1 MTVVLALALP
11 ELETP
16 KAQHVSHDKFSLE
29 DFEGVTRL
37 FPLPNLVVFPH
48 VVQPL
53 HIFESRYVEM
63 LEHTVTGDGLIAMA
77 LLLPGWESEY
87 EGRPPVDPIVCL
99 GQVLTHTPTK
109 DNRYNILLGGL
120 ARAKVIHELPAK
132 QSYRE
137 VEVELLDDVEPAAD
151 DPDIPQLHRDLVV
164 AFRKLIPTEMSAQKQ
179 LSEVLEQQSELGT
192 LTDLISYSL
201 PLDLAFRQTL
211 LAELDVVQR
220 TKLLLHQMNDA
231 LNSDSDRPFPPE
243 FSEN

>member
-1 MTVVLALALP
+1 MS
-11 ELETP
+11 ED
-16 KAQHVSHDKFSLE
+16 SFSLD
-29 DFEGVTRL
+29 DFAGVTRL

-63 LEHTVTGDGLIAMA
+63 LEHAVADDFLMAMG
-77 LLLPGWESEY
+77 LLLPGWEGEY

-99 GQVLTHTPTK
+99 GRVFSHSPAK

-120 ARAKVIHELPAK
+120 SRARVVKELPAVR
-132 QSYRE
+132 SYRE
-137 VEVELLDDVEPAAD
+137 VEIELLEDIAPAKD
-151 DPDIPQLHRDLVV
+151 DPDVAELHGNLVS
-164 AFRKLIPTEMSAQKQ
+164 AFRKLIPESAAAANKQ
-179 LSEVLEQQSELGT
+179 FAEVLNKESELGT

-211 LAELDVVQR
+211 LAEVDVIQR
-220 TKLLLHQMNDA
+220 TRLLLDQLGVA
-231 LNSDSDRPFPPE
+231 LESSDRPFPPE

>member
-1 MTVVLALALP
+1 MLP
-11 ELETP
+11 KHRTP
-16 KAQHVSHDKFSLE
+16 RARNLSQNKFSLD
-29 DFEGVTRL
+29 DFSGTTRL

-63 LEHTVTGDGLIAMA
+63 LEHTVAADGLIAMA

-99 GQVLTHTPTK
+99 GQVLSHSPTK

-120 ARAKVIHELPAK
+120 ARAKVNHELAAK

-137 VEVELLDDVEPAAD
+137 VEIEILKDVEPEAG
-151 DPDIPQLHRDLVV
+151 DPEVPELHCDLVN
-164 AFRKLIPTEMSAQKQ
+164 AFRKLLPGEMSAQKQ
-179 LSEVLEQQSELGT
+179 LTEVLEQQSELGT

-220 TKLLLHQMNDA
+220 TKLLLHQMNGAID
-231 LNSDSDRPFPPE
+231 NDFDRPFPPE